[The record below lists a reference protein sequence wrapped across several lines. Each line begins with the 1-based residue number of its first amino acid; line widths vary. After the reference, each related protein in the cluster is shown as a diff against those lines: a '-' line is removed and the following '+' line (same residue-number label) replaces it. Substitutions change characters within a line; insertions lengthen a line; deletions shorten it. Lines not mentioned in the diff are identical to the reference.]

1 MTRETGSVYICASQF
16 LSGSMLLVIHNKGK
30 NMIIGKIIID
40 IASSLV
46 DKVFDYILPDESY
59 EIGMRV
65 YVPFGKIVKEG
76 YIVDI
81 AESSDYDQSKLKT
94 VISKIDNFPV
104 ILKEQLELARFM
116 KKKFHTGLCDA
127 IRLFLP
133 SEMRLGKV
141 KELIRIDC
149 YIEDE
154 QKAKEYLSSVR
165 KNASGII
172 GIINELLAKGSVSQ
186 TELNKKFNSGSLKKL
201 ISDEIVKTREIAV
214 NRKPYEDVKSSP
226 TVVTLTETQQKVA
239 DRITSE
245 NNVYLLHGVTG
256 SGKTE
261 VYMHCMKEILSRG
274 KTGIM
279 LVPEIS
285 LTPQVLSNFRSRFG
299 EEVALLHSG
308 LSAGERF
315 DEWKRILFGEAKIV
329 IGARSAIFSP
339 LKNIGLI
346 VIDEEHDNSYN
357 SDSNPRYSTIEVAK
371 ERAKLAGAS
380 LVLGSAT
387 PSLVSYHNAM
397 TGAYQLLEMKER
409 INKRELPP
417 INIVDMGEE
426 IRNGNNGVFSAAL
439 RDALTK
445 TIESGNQAMLF
456 INRRGY
462 ASFLMCKK
470 CGWVA
475 KCNECDVS
483 LVYHKYE
490 RALKCHYCGNRFK
503 VLTECPECGN
513 KELSTGATG
522 TQRVVQELQ
531 NLFPNINIGRMDND
545 TTKTKNSHLNILSDF
560 RSGKTKILVGT
571 QMIAKGH
578 DFPSVTLVGIIDADI
593 SLYQTSYSATE
604 QTFEL
609 ITQVAGRAG
618 RADKSGEIILQTYVP
633 RHYVY
638 KLASFYDYPAFYK
651 KEINLRQVTMYPP
664 FATIIRVL
672 FSSADENLAKNAA
685 KVYYD
690 DVKVLKE
697 QYDKDIFYLGVM
709 KSPIGKI
716 QNKYRIQILMR
727 IRRENEDEII
737 SKLFDILDKN
747 KCSDVNAFIEINP
760 QNLS

>member
-1 MTRETGSVYICASQF
+1 
-16 LSGSMLLVIHNKGK
+16 
-30 NMIIGKIIID
+30 MIIGKIIVD

-46 DKVFDYILPDESY
+46 DKVFDYILPDESF
-59 EIGMRV
+59 EVGMRV

-76 YIVDI
+76 YIVDVSS
-81 AESSDYDQSKLKT
+81 ESNFEESKLKT

-104 ILKEQLELARFM
+104 IQKEQLQLALFM
-116 KKKFHTGLCDA
+116 KRKFHTGLCDA

-141 KELIRIDC
+141 KELVKVEC
-149 YIEDE
+149 FIEDE
-154 QKAKEYLSSVR
+154 VRAKEYLAGTR

-172 GIINELLAKGSVSQ
+172 GIINELLTKGTIGQ
-186 TELNKKFNSGSLKKL
+186 TELNKKFNNSSLKKL
-201 ISDEIVKTREIAV
+201 ITDEIVKTREVIV
-214 NRKPYEDVKSSP
+214 NRKPYENITTNSKI
-226 TVVTLTETQQKVA
+226 VTLTQTQQKVA
-239 DRITSE
+239 DRITEE

-261 VYMHCMKEILSRG
+261 VYMHSMQEILKRG

-299 EEVALLHSG
+299 GDVALLHSG

-315 DEWKRILFGEAKIV
+315 DEWKRILIGDAKIV
-329 IGARSAIFSP
+329 IGARSAIFAP

-397 TGAYQLLEMKER
+397 TGKYQLLEMKER

-417 INIVDMGEE
+417 ITIVDMGEE
-426 IRNGNNGVFSAAL
+426 IKNGNNGIFSSSL
-439 RDALTK
+439 KDSLTK
-445 TIESGNQAMLF
+445 TISSGNQAMLF
-456 INRRGY
+456 INRRGF
-462 ASFLMCKK
+462 ASFMMCKK

-475 KCNECDVS
+475 KCDACDVS

-490 RALKCHYCGNRFK
+490 RALKCHYCGNRFR

-513 KELSTGATG
+513 TELSTGATG

-531 NLFPNINIGRMDND
+531 ELFPDIKIGRMDND
-545 TTKTKNSHLNILSDF
+545 TTKSKDSHLKILSDF
-560 RSGKTKILVGT
+560 RAGKTQILVGT

-593 SLYQTSYSATE
+593 SLYQSSYSATE
-604 QTFEL
+604 QTFGL

-618 RADKSGEIILQTYVP
+618 RADKTGEIVLQTYVP

-638 KLASFYDYPAFYK
+638 RLAGFYDYPAFYK
-651 KEINLRQVTMYPP
+651 KEINLRQITMYPP
-664 FATIIRVL
+664 FATIVRIL
-672 FSSADENLAKNAA
+672 FSSSEENLAKNTA

-690 DVKVLKE
+690 DIKKIQE
-697 QYDKDIFYLGVM
+697 EFKSDFIYFGVM
-709 KSPIGKI
+709 KSPIGRI
-716 QNKYRIQILMR
+716 QNKYRIQILLR
-727 IRRENEDEII
+727 LKRENEEEII
-737 SKLFDILDKN
+737 SRLFELLDKN
-747 KCSDVNAFIEINP
+747 KSSAVNVFIELNP

>member
-1 MTRETGSVYICASQF
+1 
-16 LSGSMLLVIHNKGK
+16 
-30 NMIIGKIIID
+30 MIIGKIIID

-65 YVPFGKIVKEG
+65 YVPFGKIIKEG
-76 YIVDI
+76 YIIDKTT
-81 AESSDYDQSKLKT
+81 ESELEKTKLKT

-104 ILKEQLELARFM
+104 ILKEQLELAAFM

-133 SEMRLGKV
+133 SEMRQGKV
-141 KELIRIDC
+141 KELIKIDC

-154 QKAKEYLSSVR
+154 EKARQYLSNVR

-172 GIINELLAKGSVSQ
+172 GILNELLSKGAVSQ
-186 TELNKKFNSGSLKKL
+186 TELNKKFNNGALKKL
-201 ISDEIVKTREIAV
+201 INDEIVKTREITV
-214 NRKPYEDVKSSP
+214 NRKPYENITNNP
-226 TVVTLTETQQKVA
+226 TLVTLTPTQQSVA
-239 DRITSE
+239 DRITGE
-245 NNVYLLHGVTG
+245 NNIYLLHGVTG

-261 VYMHCMKEILSRG
+261 VYMHCMQEILKRG

-285 LTPQVLSNFRSRFG
+285 LTPQVLANFRSRFSND
-299 EEVALLHSG
+299 VALLHSG

-315 DEWKRILFGEAKIV
+315 DEWKRILFGDAKIV
-329 IGARSAIFSP
+329 IGARSAIFAP

-371 ERAKLAGAS
+371 ERARLSGAS

-387 PSLVSYHNAM
+387 PSLVSYHNAV
-397 TGAYQLLEMKER
+397 TGVYQLLEMKER

-417 INIVDMGEE
+417 ITIIDMGEE
-426 IRNGNNGVFSAAL
+426 IKRGNNGIFSTAL
-439 RDALTK
+439 KEALKK
-445 TIESGNQAMLF
+445 TIDDGNQAMLF
-456 INRRGY
+456 INRRGF

-475 KCNECDVS
+475 KCDACDVS

-522 TQRVVQELQ
+522 TEKVVAELQ
-531 NLFPNINIGRMDND
+531 ELFPNISIGRMDND
-545 TTKTKNSHLNILSDF
+545 TTKNKDSHLKILSDF
-560 RSGKTKILVGT
+560 RAGKTRILVGT

-593 SLYQTSYSATE
+593 SLYQSSYSATE

-618 RADKSGEIILQTYVP
+618 RADKSGEIILQTFVP
-633 RHYVY
+633 KHYVY
-638 KLASFYDYPAFYK
+638 RLASFYDYPAFYK
-651 KEINLRQVTMYPP
+651 KEINLRQITMYPP
-664 FATIIRVL
+664 FATIIRIL
-672 FSSADENLAKNAA
+672 FTSGDENLAKDAA

-690 DVKVLKE
+690 EVKKIQSE
-697 QYDKDIFYLGVM
+697 FNRDFIYLGVM

-716 QNKYRIQILMR
+716 QNKFRIQIL
-727 IRRENEDEII
+727 IRLRRDHEDEII
-737 SKLFDILDKN
+737 SRLFDILDKN
-747 KCSDVNAFIEINP
+747 KLNNVSEFIELNP

>member
-1 MTRETGSVYICASQF
+1 
-16 LSGSMLLVIHNKGK
+16 
-30 NMIIGKIIID
+30 MIIGKIIVD

-46 DKVFDYILPDESY
+46 DKVFDYILPDESF
-59 EIGMRV
+59 EVGMRV

-76 YIVDI
+76 YIVDVSS
-81 AESSDYDQSKLKT
+81 ESNFEESKLKT

-104 ILKEQLELARFM
+104 IQKEQLQLALFM
-116 KKKFHTGLCDA
+116 KRKFHTGLCDA

-141 KELIRIDC
+141 KELVKVEC
-149 YIEDE
+149 FIEDE
-154 QKAKEYLSSVR
+154 VRAKEYLAGTR

-172 GIINELLAKGSVSQ
+172 GIINELLAKGTIGQ
-186 TELNKKFNSGSLKKL
+186 TELNKKFNNSSLKKL
-201 ISDEIVKTREIAV
+201 ITDEIVKTREVIV
-214 NRKPYEDVKSSP
+214 NRKPYENITTNSKI
-226 TVVTLTETQQKVA
+226 VTLTQTQQKVA
-239 DRITSE
+239 DRITEE

-261 VYMHCMKEILSRG
+261 VYMHSMQEILKRG

-299 EEVALLHSG
+299 GDVALLHSG

-315 DEWKRILFGEAKIV
+315 DEWKRILIGDAKIV
-329 IGARSAIFSP
+329 IGARSAIFAP

-397 TGAYQLLEMKER
+397 TGKYQLLEMKER

-417 INIVDMGEE
+417 ITIVDMGEE
-426 IRNGNNGVFSAAL
+426 IKNGNNGIFSSSL
-439 RDALTK
+439 KDSLTK
-445 TIESGNQAMLF
+445 TISSGNQAMLF
-456 INRRGY
+456 INRRGF
-462 ASFLMCKK
+462 ASFMMCKK

-475 KCNECDVS
+475 KCDACDVS

-513 KELSTGATG
+513 TELSTGATG

-531 NLFPNINIGRMDND
+531 ELFPDIKIGRMDND
-545 TTKTKNSHLNILSDF
+545 TTKSKDSHLKILSDF
-560 RSGKTKILVGT
+560 RAGKTQILVGT

-593 SLYQTSYSATE
+593 SLYQSSYSATE
-604 QTFEL
+604 QTFGL

-618 RADKSGEIILQTYVP
+618 RADKTGEIVLQTYVP

-638 KLASFYDYPAFYK
+638 RLAGFYDYPAFYK
-651 KEINLRQVTMYPP
+651 KEINLRQITMYPP
-664 FATIIRVL
+664 FATIVRIL
-672 FSSADENLAKNAA
+672 FSSSEENLAKNTA

-690 DVKVLKE
+690 DIKKIQE
-697 QYDKDIFYLGVM
+697 EFKSDFIYFGVM
-709 KSPIGKI
+709 KSPIGRI
-716 QNKYRIQILMR
+716 QNKYRIQILLR
-727 IRRENEDEII
+727 LKRENEEEII
-737 SKLFDILDKN
+737 SRLFELLDKH
-747 KCSDVNAFIEINP
+747 KSSAVNVFIELNP

>member
-1 MTRETGSVYICASQF
+1 
-16 LSGSMLLVIHNKGK
+16 ML
-30 NMIIGKIIID
+30 IGKIIID

-46 DKVFDYILPDESY
+46 DKVFDYILPDETY
-59 EIGMRV
+59 QVGMRV
-65 YVPFGKIVKEG
+65 YVPFGKIIKEG

-81 AESSDYDQSKLKT
+81 TNESNYDKSKLKT

-104 ILKEQLELARFM
+104 ILKEQLELAKFM
-116 KKKFHTGLCDA
+116 KQKFHTGLCDA
-127 IRLFLP
+127 LRLFIP
-133 SEMRLGKV
+133 SEMRQGKV
-141 KELIRIDC
+141 KDLIRIDC

-154 QKAKEYLSSVR
+154 ENAKEYLAKTR

-172 GIINELLAKGSVSQ
+172 GIINELLVKGSINQ
-186 TELNKKFNSGSLKKL
+186 TEINKKFNNASLKKL
-201 ISDEIVKTREIAV
+201 INDDIVKTREVII
-214 NRKPYEDVKSSP
+214 NRKPYEDIVVNSK
-226 TVVTLTETQQKVA
+226 TVTLTETQQKVA
-239 DRITSE
+239 DRITNE
-245 NNVYLLHGVTG
+245 DNVYLLHGVTG

-261 VYMHCMKEILSRG
+261 VYMHCMQEILSRG

-299 EEVALLHSG
+299 SNVALLHSG

-315 DEWKRILFGEAKIV
+315 DEWKRILFGDAKIV

-339 LKNIGLI
+339 LKNLGLI

-357 SDSNPRYSTIEVAK
+357 SDSNPRYSTIEVAR
-371 ERAKLAGAS
+371 ERARLSKSS

-397 TGAYQLLEMKER
+397 TGVYQLLEMKER

-426 IRNGNNGVFSAAL
+426 IKRGNNSIFSRKL
-439 RDALTK
+439 IESLEK
-445 TIESGNQAMLF
+445 TISEGNQAMLF
-456 INRRGY
+456 INRRGF
-462 ASFLMCKK
+462 ASFMMCKK

-475 KCNECDVS
+475 KCDACDVS

-490 RALKCHYCGNRFK
+490 KALKCHYCGNRFK
-503 VLTECPECGN
+503 VLTECPECKN
-513 KELSTGATG
+513 TELSTGATG

-531 NLFPNINIGRMDND
+531 ELFPNVKIGRMDND

-560 RSGKTKILVGT
+560 RAGKTQILVGT

-593 SLYQTSYSATE
+593 SLYQSSYSATE
-604 QTFEL
+604 QTFAL

-618 RADKSGEIILQTYVP
+618 RADKTGEIILQTYVP
-633 RHYVY
+633 RHYTY
-638 KLASFYDYPAFYK
+638 KLASYYDYPAFYK
-651 KEINLRQVTMYPP
+651 KEINLRQITMYPP
-664 FATIIRVL
+664 FSTIVRVL
-672 FSSADENLAKNAA
+672 FSSEDENLAKNQA

-690 DVKVLKE
+690 DVKDLQEKYNRE
-697 QYDKDIFYLGVM
+697 MIYLGVM

-727 IRRENEDEII
+727 LRPEHKDEII
-737 SKLFDILDKN
+737 SSLFEFLDKYKN
-747 KCSDVNAFIEINP
+747 PNVNAFIEINP

>member
-1 MTRETGSVYICASQF
+1 MV
-16 LSGSMLLVIHNKGK
+16 
-30 NMIIGKIIID
+30 IGKIIID

-46 DKVFDYILPDESY
+46 DKVFDYILPDESF
-59 EIGMRV
+59 EVGMRV

-81 AESSDYDQSKLKT
+81 SDESDYEKTKLKT

-104 ILKEQLELARFM
+104 ILKEQLELASFM
-116 KKKFHTGLCDA
+116 KQKFHTGLCDA

-141 KELIRIDC
+141 KELVKIEC
-149 YIEDE
+149 FIEDE
-154 QKAKEYLSSVR
+154 TKAKEYLSGVR

-172 GIINELLAKGSVSQ
+172 GIINELLTKGTVSQ
-186 TELNKKFNSGSLKKL
+186 TELNKKFNNASLKKL
-201 ISDEIVKTREIAV
+201 INDEIVKTKEVIV
-214 NRKPYEDVKSSP
+214 NRKPYENITNISKD
-226 TVVTLTETQQKVA
+226 VTLTKTQQAVV
-239 DRITSE
+239 DRVVSE
-245 NNVYLLHGVTG
+245 NNVFLLHGVTG

-261 VYMHCMKEILSRG
+261 VYMHAMQEILKKD

-299 EEVALLHSG
+299 GDVALLHSG
-308 LSAGERF
+308 ISAGERF
-315 DEWKRILFGEAKIV
+315 DEWKRILMGEAKIV
-329 IGARSAIFSP
+329 IGARSAIFAP
-339 LKNIGLI
+339 LKNLGLI

-371 ERAKLAGAS
+371 ERAKLSGAS

-397 TGAYQLLEMKER
+397 IGNYQLLEMKER

-417 INIVDMGEE
+417 ITMVDMGEE
-426 IRNGNNGVFSAAL
+426 IRFGNNGVFSNAL
-439 RDALTK
+439 KKSLEK
-445 TIESGNQAMLF
+445 TIAEGNQAMLF
-456 INRRGY
+456 INRRGF
-462 ASFLMCKK
+462 ASFMMCKK

-490 RALKCHYCGNRFK
+490 KALKCHYCGNRFR

-513 KELSTGATG
+513 TELSTGATG
-522 TQRVVQELQ
+522 TQKVVQELQ
-531 NLFPNINIGRMDND
+531 ELFPEIKIGRMDND
-545 TTKTKNSHLNILSDF
+545 TTKSKDSHLKILSDF
-560 RSGKTKILVGT
+560 RAGKTQILVGT

-633 RHYVY
+633 KHYVY
-638 KLASFYDYPAFYK
+638 RLAGFYDYPAFYK

-664 FATIIRVL
+664 FATIVRLL
-672 FSSADENLAKNAA
+672 FSSEEENLAKSQA

-690 DVKVLKE
+690 DIKIIQEEFK
-697 QYDKDIFYLGVM
+697 KDFIYFGVM

-716 QNKYRIQILMR
+716 QNKYRIQILLR
-727 IRRENEDEII
+727 LRRENEDAII
-737 SKLFDILDKN
+737 SKLFELLDKHKSAN
-747 KCSDVNAFIEINP
+747 VSSFIEINP

>member
-1 MTRETGSVYICASQF
+1 
-16 LSGSMLLVIHNKGK
+16 
-30 NMIIGKIIID
+30 MIIGKIIID

-46 DKVFDYILPDESY
+46 DKMFDYILPDESF
-59 EIGMRV
+59 EVGMRV
-65 YVPFGKIVKEG
+65 YVPFGKIIKEG
-76 YIVDI
+76 YIVEISDK
-81 AESSDYDQSKLKT
+81 SSYENDKLKT

-104 ILKEQLELARFM
+104 ILKEQLELAYFM
-116 KKKFHTGLCDA
+116 KQKFHTGLCDA
-127 IRLFLP
+127 LRLFIP

-141 KELIRIDC
+141 KELIKIDC

-154 QKAKEYLSSVR
+154 TKAKEYLAKTR
-165 KNASGII
+165 KNANGII
-172 GIINELLAKGSVSQ
+172 GIINELLSKGSVSQ
-186 TELNKKFNSGSLKKL
+186 TELNRKFNNSSLKKL
-201 ISDEIVKTREIAV
+201 INDSIVKTREVII
-214 NRKPYEDVKSSP
+214 NRKPYEEVENISK
-226 TVVTLTETQQKVA
+226 TVTLTETQQKVA
-239 DRITSE
+239 DRITNE
-245 NNVYLLHGVTG
+245 DNIYLLHGVTG

-261 VYMHCMKEILSRG
+261 VYMHCMKEILARG

-285 LTPQVLSNFRSRFG
+285 LTPQVLSNFRARFG
-299 EEVALLHSG
+299 GNVALLHSG

-315 DEWKRILFGEAKIV
+315 DEWKRILFGDAKIV

-339 LKNIGLI
+339 LKNLGLI

-371 ERAKLAGAS
+371 MRAKLAGAS

-397 TGAYQLLEMKER
+397 TGVYQLLEMKER

-426 IRNGNNGVFSAAL
+426 IKRGNNGVFSRSL
-439 RDALTK
+439 QTSLEK
-445 TIESGNQAMLF
+445 TIKEGNQAMLF
-456 INRRGY
+456 INRRGF
-462 ASFLMCKK
+462 ASFMMCKK

-475 KCNECDVS
+475 KCDSCDVS

-513 KELSTGATG
+513 TELSTGSTG
-522 TQRVVQELQ
+522 TQRVVEELQ
-531 NLFPNINIGRMDND
+531 NLFPDVKIGRMDND

-560 RSGKTKILVGT
+560 RSGKTQILVGT

-593 SLYQTSYSATE
+593 SLYQSSYTATE

-618 RADKSGEIILQTYVP
+618 RADKTGEIILQTYVP
-633 RHYVY
+633 RHYTY
-638 KLASFYDYPAFYK
+638 KLASYYDYPAFYK

-664 FATIIRVL
+664 FATIVRVL
-672 FSSADENLAKNAA
+672 FTSSDENLAKLQA

-690 DVKVLKE
+690 EVKKLQE
-697 QYDKDIFYLGVM
+697 RFGTDIIYLGVM

-716 QNKYRIQILMR
+716 QNKYRIQILLR
-727 IRRENEDEII
+727 LRRNSDEEII
-737 SKLFDILDKN
+737 SNLFAMLDEHKN
-747 KCSDVNAFIEINP
+747 ANVSAFIEINP

>member
-1 MTRETGSVYICASQF
+1 
-16 LSGSMLLVIHNKGK
+16 
-30 NMIIGKIIID
+30 MIIGKIIID

-46 DKVFDYILPDESY
+46 DKVFDYILPDESF
-59 EIGMRV
+59 EVGMRV
-65 YVPFGKIVKEG
+65 YVPFGKIIKEG

-81 AESSDYDQSKLKT
+81 SDESEYDESKLKT

-104 ILKEQLELARFM
+104 IQKEQLELASFM

-141 KELIRIDC
+141 KELIKIEC
-149 YIEDE
+149 FIEDE
-154 QKAKEYLSSVR
+154 NKAKEYLSSVR
-165 KNASGII
+165 KNATGII
-172 GIINELLAKGSVSQ
+172 GIINELLQKGTVSQ
-186 TELNKKFNSGSLKKL
+186 VELNKKFNNASLKKL
-201 ISDEIVKTREIAV
+201 ITDEIVKTREVIV
-214 NRKPYEDVKSSP
+214 NRKPYENITNNLKE
-226 TVVTLTETQQKVA
+226 VTLTQTQQGVV
-239 DRITSE
+239 DRVTSE
-245 NNVYLLHGVTG
+245 NNIYLLHGVTG

-261 VYMHCMKEILSRG
+261 VYMHSMQEILKRG
-274 KTGIM
+274 QTGIM

-285 LTPQVLSNFRSRFG
+285 LTPQVLSNFRARFG
-299 EEVALLHSG
+299 GDVALLHSG

-329 IGARSAIFSP
+329 IGARSAIFAP

-371 ERAKLAGAS
+371 ERARLAGAS

-397 TGAYQLLEMKER
+397 TGKYQLLEMKER

-417 INIVDMGEE
+417 ITIVDMGEE
-426 IRNGNNGVFSAAL
+426 IRNGNNNIFSSSL
-439 RDALTK
+439 KNSLSK
-445 TIESGNQAMLF
+445 TISEGNQAMLF
-456 INRRGY
+456 INRRGF

-475 KCNECDVS
+475 KCDACDVS
-483 LVYHKYE
+483 LVYHKYD
-490 RALKCHYCGNRFK
+490 RSLKCHYCGNRFK

-513 KELSTGATG
+513 QELSNGATG

-531 NLFPNINIGRMDND
+531 ELFPDIKIGRMDND
-545 TTKTKNSHLNILSDF
+545 TTKTKDSHLKILSDF
-560 RSGKTKILVGT
+560 RAGKTQILVGT

-618 RADKSGEIILQTYVP
+618 RADKSGEIVLQTYVP
-633 RHYVY
+633 KHYVY
-638 KLASFYDYPAFYK
+638 RLAGYYDYPAFYK
-651 KEINLRQVTMYPP
+651 KEINLRQITMYPP
-664 FATIIRVL
+664 FATIVRIL
-672 FSSADENLAKNAA
+672 FSSADENLAKNHA

-690 DVKVLKE
+690 DVKTIQSE
-697 QYDKDIFYLGVM
+697 YPSDFIYFGVM

-727 IRRENEDEII
+727 LRRENEDAII
-737 SKLFDILDKN
+737 LRLFELLEKHKN
-747 KCSDVNAFIEINP
+747 VNVSSFIEINP

>member
-1 MTRETGSVYICASQF
+1 
-16 LSGSMLLVIHNKGK
+16 
-30 NMIIGKIIID
+30 MIIGKIIVD

-46 DKVFDYILPDESY
+46 DKVFDYILPDESF
-59 EIGMRV
+59 EVGMRV

-76 YIVDI
+76 YIVDVSS
-81 AESSDYDQSKLKT
+81 ESNFEESKLKT

-104 ILKEQLELARFM
+104 IQKEQLQLALFM
-116 KKKFHTGLCDA
+116 KRKFHTGLCDA

-141 KELIRIDC
+141 KELVKVEC
-149 YIEDE
+149 FIEDE
-154 QKAKEYLSSVR
+154 VRAKEYLAGTR

-172 GIINELLAKGSVSQ
+172 GIINELLTKGTIGQ
-186 TELNKKFNSGSLKKL
+186 TELNKKFNNSSLKKL
-201 ISDEIVKTREIAV
+201 ITDEIVKTREVIV
-214 NRKPYEDVKSSP
+214 NRKPYENITTNSK
-226 TVVTLTETQQKVA
+226 TVTLTQMQQKVA
-239 DRITSE
+239 DRITEE

-261 VYMHCMKEILSRG
+261 VYMHSMQEILKRG

-299 EEVALLHSG
+299 GDVALLHSG

-315 DEWKRILFGEAKIV
+315 DEWKRILIGDAKIV
-329 IGARSAIFSP
+329 IGARSAIFAP

-397 TGAYQLLEMKER
+397 TGKYQLLEMKER

-417 INIVDMGEE
+417 ITIVDMGEE
-426 IRNGNNGVFSAAL
+426 IRNGNNGIFSSSL
-439 RDALTK
+439 KDSLTK
-445 TIESGNQAMLF
+445 TISSGNQAMLF
-456 INRRGY
+456 INRRGF
-462 ASFLMCKK
+462 ASFMMCKK

-475 KCNECDVS
+475 KCDACDVS

-513 KELSTGATG
+513 TELSTGATG

-531 NLFPNINIGRMDND
+531 ELFPDIKIGRMDND
-545 TTKTKNSHLNILSDF
+545 TTKSKDSHLKILSDF
-560 RSGKTKILVGT
+560 RAGKTQILVGT

-593 SLYQTSYSATE
+593 SLYQSSYSATE
-604 QTFEL
+604 QTFGL

-618 RADKSGEIILQTYVP
+618 RADKTGEIVLQTYVP

-638 KLASFYDYPAFYK
+638 RLAGFYDYPAFYK
-651 KEINLRQVTMYPP
+651 KEINLRQITMYPP
-664 FATIIRVL
+664 FATIVRIL
-672 FSSADENLAKNAA
+672 FSSSEENLAKNTA

-690 DVKVLKE
+690 DIKKIQE
-697 QYDKDIFYLGVM
+697 EFKSDFIYFGVM
-709 KSPIGKI
+709 KSPIGRI
-716 QNKYRIQILMR
+716 QNKYRIQILLR
-727 IRRENEDEII
+727 LKRENEEEII
-737 SKLFDILDKN
+737 SRLFELLDKH
-747 KCSDVNAFIEINP
+747 KSSAVNVFIELNP

>member
-1 MTRETGSVYICASQF
+1 
-16 LSGSMLLVIHNKGK
+16 
-30 NMIIGKIIID
+30 MIIGKIIID

-46 DKVFDYILPDESY
+46 DKMFDYILPDESY
-59 EIGMRV
+59 EVGMRV
-65 YVPFGKIVKEG
+65 YVPFGKIIKEG
-76 YIVDI
+76 YIVEISDK
-81 AESSDYDQSKLKT
+81 SDYKNDKLKT

-104 ILKEQLELARFM
+104 ILKEQLDLAYFM
-116 KKKFHTGLCDA
+116 KQKFHTGLCDA
-127 IRLFLP
+127 LRLFIP

-141 KELIRIDC
+141 KELIKIDC

-154 QKAKEYLSSVR
+154 NKAKEYLAKVR

-172 GIINELLAKGSVSQ
+172 GIINELLNKGSVSQ
-186 TELNKKFNSGSLKKL
+186 TELNKKYNNSSLKKL
-201 ISDEIVKTREIAV
+201 INDEIVKTREVII
-214 NRKPYEDVKSSP
+214 NRKPYSDIDNKHIA
-226 TVVTLTETQQKVA
+226 VTLTETQQRVA
-239 DRITSE
+239 DRITNE
-245 NNVYLLHGVTG
+245 DNVYLLHGVTG

-299 EEVALLHSG
+299 GNVALLHSG

-315 DEWKRILFGEAKIV
+315 DEWKRILFGDAKIV

-339 LKNIGLI
+339 LKNLGLI

-371 ERAKLAGAS
+371 TRAKLAGAS

-387 PSLVSYHNAM
+387 PSLVSYHYAM
-397 TGAYQLLEMKER
+397 TGVYQLLEMKER

-426 IRNGNNGVFSAAL
+426 IKRGNNGIFS
-439 RDALTK
+439 RSLTTSLDK
-445 TIESGNQAMLF
+445 TIKEGNQAMLF
-456 INRRGY
+456 INRRGF
-462 ASFLMCKK
+462 ASFMMCKK

-475 KCNECDVS
+475 KCDACDVS

-513 KELSTGATG
+513 TELSTGSTG
-522 TQRVVQELQ
+522 TQKVVEELQ
-531 NLFPNINIGRMDND
+531 SLFPEVKIGRMDND
-545 TTKTKNSHLNILSDF
+545 TTKTKNAHLNILSDF
-560 RSGKTKILVGT
+560 RAGKTQILVGT

-593 SLYQTSYSATE
+593 SLYQSSYTATE

-618 RADKSGEIILQTYVP
+618 RADKTGEIILQTYVP
-633 RHYVY
+633 RHYTY

-651 KEINLRQVTMYPP
+651 KEINLRQITMYPP
-664 FATIIRVL
+664 FATIVRIL
-672 FSSADENLAKNAA
+672 FTSGEENLAKSQA

-690 DVKVLKE
+690 DVKKLQEK
-697 QYDKDIFYLGVM
+697 YGTDIIYLGVM

-727 IRRENEDEII
+727 LKRNSDEEII
-737 SKLFDILDKN
+737 SQLFSLLDQHKN
-747 KCSDVNAFIEINP
+747 TNVSAFIEINP

>member
-1 MTRETGSVYICASQF
+1 
-16 LSGSMLLVIHNKGK
+16 
-30 NMIIGKIIID
+30 MIIGKVIVD

-46 DKVFDYILPDESY
+46 DKVFDYILPDETY
-59 EIGMRV
+59 LVGMRV
-65 YVPFGKIVKEG
+65 YVPFGKITKEG

-81 AESSDYDQSKLKT
+81 AESSELENNKLKT
-94 VISKIDNFPV
+94 VISKIDEFPV
-104 ILKEQLELARFM
+104 ILPEQLELAKFM
-116 KKKFHTGLCDA
+116 KQKFHTGLCDA

-141 KELIRIDC
+141 KELIKHEC
-149 YIEDE
+149 FIEDE
-154 QKAKEYLSSVR
+154 DKAKEYLSKVR
-165 KNASGII
+165 KNASSII
-172 GIINELLAKGSVSQ
+172 GIVQELLSKGSVNQ
-186 TELNKKFNSGSLKKL
+186 TELNKKFNSAALKKL
-201 ISDEIVKTREIAV
+201 IDEKIVQTREIKV
-214 NRKPYEDVKSSP
+214 KRKPYQDIDEKH
-226 TVVTLTETQQKVA
+226 TAVTLTPTQQKVA

-245 NNVYLLHGVTG
+245 NNVFLLHGVTG

-261 VYMHCMKEILSRG
+261 VYMHCMQEILKKG

-285 LTPQVLSNFRSRFG
+285 LTPQVLTNFRSRFG
-299 EEVALLHSG
+299 NDVALLHSG

-329 IGARSAIFSP
+329 IGARSAIFAP
-339 LKNIGLI
+339 LQNIGLI

-357 SDSNPRYSTIEVAK
+357 SDSNPRYNTIDVAK
-371 ERAKLAGAS
+371 ERARLAGAS

-397 TGAYQLLEMKER
+397 SGVYQLLEMKER

-417 INIVDMGEE
+417 IHIVDMGEE
-426 IRNGNNGVFSAAL
+426 IRNGNDGVFSAAL
-439 RDALTK
+439 KEALQK
-445 TIESGNQAMLF
+445 TIAENNQAMLF

-475 KCNECDVS
+475 KCDACDVS

-503 VLTECPECGN
+503 VLTECPECHN
-513 KELSTGATG
+513 TELSTGATG
-522 TQRVVQELQ
+522 TEKVVQELQ
-531 NLFPNINIGRMDND
+531 SLFPSIKIGRMDND
-545 TTKTKNSHLNILSDF
+545 TTKTKDAHLKILSDF
-560 RSGKTKILVGT
+560 RAGKTQVLVGT

-593 SLYQTSYSATE
+593 SLYQSSYTATE

-618 RADKSGEIILQTYVP
+618 RADKFGEIILQTYVP
-633 RHYVY
+633 KHYVY
-638 KLASFYDYPAFYK
+638 RLASFYDYPAFYK

-664 FATIIRVL
+664 FSTIVRIL
-672 FSSADENLAKNAA
+672 CSSADENLAKNAA

-690 DVKVLKE
+690 NVKMLHE
-697 QYDKDIFYLGVM
+697 EYNQEFIYLGVM

-727 IRRENEDEII
+727 LRREKDEEII
-737 SKLFDILDKN
+737 SKLFKIIEQN
-747 KCSDVNAFIEINP
+747 KKQNVNAFIEINP

>member
-1 MTRETGSVYICASQF
+1 
-16 LSGSMLLVIHNKGK
+16 
-30 NMIIGKIIID
+30 MIIGKIIID

-46 DKVFDYILPDESY
+46 DKVFDYILPDETF

-65 YVPFGKIVKEG
+65 YVPFGKIIKEG

-81 AESSDYDQSKLKT
+81 SNESDYDSKKLKT

-104 ILKEQLELARFM
+104 ILKEQLELASFM
-116 KKKFHTGLCDA
+116 KAKFHTGLCDA

-141 KELIRIDC
+141 KELVKIDC
-149 YIEDE
+149 FIEDDE
-154 QKAKEYLSSVR
+154 KAREYLANTR
-165 KNASGII
+165 KNATGII
-172 GIINELLAKGSVSQ
+172 GIINELLLKGTVNQ
-186 TELNKKFNSGSLKKL
+186 TELNKKFNSSSLKKL
-201 ISDEIVKTREIAV
+201 VNDGIVKTREVIV
-214 NRKPYEDVKSSP
+214 NRKPYENITSNP
-226 TVVTLTETQQKVA
+226 TVVTLTKTQQEVA
-239 DRITSE
+239 NRITDE
-245 NNVYLLHGVTG
+245 NNIYLLHGVTG

-261 VYMHCMKEILSRG
+261 VYMHCMQEILKRN

-299 EEVALLHSG
+299 GDVALLHSG

-329 IGARSAIFSP
+329 IGARSAIFAP

-371 ERAKLAGAS
+371 KRAQLSNAS

-397 TGAYQLLEMKER
+397 TGEYQLLEMKER

-417 INIVDMGEE
+417 ITIVDMGEE
-426 IRNGNNGVFSAAL
+426 IRHGNNGIFSASL
-439 RDALTK
+439 KEALTK
-445 TIESGNQAMLF
+445 TLSDGNQAMLF
-456 INRRGY
+456 INRRGF

-475 KCNECDVS
+475 KCDSCDVS

-503 VLTECPECGN
+503 VLTECPECHN
-513 KELSTGATG
+513 SELSTGATG
-522 TQRVVQELQ
+522 TEKVVQELQ
-531 NLFPNINIGRMDND
+531 TLFPDIKIGRMDND
-545 TTKTKNSHLNILSDF
+545 TTKTKDSHLKILSDF
-560 RSGKTKILVGT
+560 RAGKTRILVGT

-593 SLYQTSYSATE
+593 SLYQSSYSATE
-604 QTFEL
+604 QTFQL

-618 RADKSGEIILQTYVP
+618 RADKAGEIILQTYVP
-633 RHYVY
+633 KHYVY
-638 KLASFYDYPAFYK
+638 RLASFYDYPAFYK
-651 KEINLRQVTMYPP
+651 KEINLRQITMYPP
-664 FATIIRVL
+664 FATIVRIL
-672 FSSADENLAKNAA
+672 FASGDENLAKEQA

-690 DVKVLKE
+690 EVKIIQSE
-697 QYDKDIFYLGVM
+697 YQKDFIYFGVM

-716 QNKYRIQILMR
+716 QNKYRIQILLR
-727 IRRENEDEII
+727 LKREHEDEII
-737 SKLFDILDKN
+737 SKLFDILDKHKN
-747 KCSDVNAFIEINP
+747 SNVNEFIEINP